1 MSPEERRAYDN
12 YLDTLVRDTDVM
24 KTKLLEAEIAGM
36 KKGMEKGIAM
46 AEEKARKEKLEAA
59 RKLKA
64 MNLMTIERIADVTS
78 LTPEDIE
85 AL

>member
-1 MSPEERRAYDN
+1 MSPKERRAYDN

>member
-12 YLDTLVRDTDVM
+12 YLDTLVRDTDIM